1 MIDLGPLEMQVLGL
15 LDGAEPQSVAD
26 LRARVGKKLAYT
38 TVMTVLARL
47 HKKGL
52 VVRVKDGPRFLYSA
66 GARAPK
72 VKGGIMSRVRQ
83 ALFPDAGGSRER
95 PLLALLEEE
104 PLTQG
109 ELREL
114 REAIDRRLAN
124 ASAKT
129 KAK

>member
-52 VVRVKDGPRFLYSA
+52 VVRVKDGPRFLYSP

-83 ALFPDAGGSRER
+83 ALFPDATGNQRER
-95 PLLALLEEE
+95 PLLALVEEE
-104 PLTQG
+104 PLTDG

-124 ASAKT
+124 A
-129 KAK
+129 KAKSK